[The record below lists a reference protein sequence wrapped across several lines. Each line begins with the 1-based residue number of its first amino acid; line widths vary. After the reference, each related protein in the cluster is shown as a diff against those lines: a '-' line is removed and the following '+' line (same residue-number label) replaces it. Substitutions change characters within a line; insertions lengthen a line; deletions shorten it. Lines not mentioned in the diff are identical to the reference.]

1 MGRSYRNEGIERW
14 LRFLHLLALHT
25 CGRTSAFGLIAD
37 SRRESDQM
45 RVNIE
50 NMLRQIASAVHRSP
64 YGYAFMLGELSKH
77 LRQLRDRTEAGD
89 STALDEFFRLY
100 VFDDQKEYARAGLE
114 TKSDE
119 GYDANGSTV
128 VPKGHFWRGVPESSR
143 HQCRNCGHHYDKHHH
158 TDEASRCPL

>member
-1 MGRSYRNEGIERW
+1 
-14 LRFLHLLALHT
+14 
-25 CGRTSAFGLIAD
+25 
-37 SRRESDQM
+37 M

-89 STALDEFFRLY
+89 STALDGFFRLY

-114 TKSDE
+114 T
-119 GYDANGSTV
+119 G
-128 VPKGHFWRGVPESSR
+128 PE
-143 HQCRNCGHHYDKHHH
+143 
-158 TDEASRCPL
+158 RCPDCGEGPHVDGVWHKPGCPQL